1 MGELREATLRV
12 VVVSTNNVVIEVDKI
27 ASRASDC
34 LRRVSFGTTAPSR
47 GSMTDPATPVQP
59 DDQPL
64 SNDELSQIAGGRFGG
79 GMSVSFPCGI
89 GTCKK
94 SFSTYDELLAHQA
107 EAHP

>member
-12 VVVSTNNVVIEVDKI
+12 VVVSANNVVIEVDKI

-34 LRRVSFGTTAPSR
+34 ARCVSFGTIPASR

-64 SNDELSQIAGGRFGG
+64 SNDQLSQIAGGRGG
-79 GMSVSFPCGI
+79 TISTSFACGI

-94 SFSTYDELLAHQA
+94 SFSMYDELLAHQA